1 MRGVFSFGSRCY
13 KTGSREQRVVGI
25 NGLKSA
31 LKNAG
36 RKATCLPPRAGA
48 PRCREGLKN
57 LGLVEKILV
66 YAREL
71 SVVRVQRADA
81 SEATTPHSSGDLP
94 AARTPRSSRKTRPP
108 EGTLRS

>member
-1 MRGVFSFGSRCY
+1 MRGVFSSVRGATKR
-13 KTGSREQRVVGI
+13 GSRERRAVGI

-36 RKATCLPPRAGA
+36 RKAACLPPRAGA
-48 PRCREGLKN
+48 PPCRKEVKD
-57 LGLVEKILV
+57 LGLVEEILV

-94 AARTPRSSRKTRPP
+94 AERTPRSSRKTRPP